1 MGSVSIEYDSSTD
14 FGTGHSG
21 LYADVTSVT
30 FDDFRAHDTTARNPL
45 VPRFVGAVDASI
57 SSGELLVQGQT
68 RGGEAI
74 FKGFADD
81 AYMVKLD
88 VDLNSGTHA
97 DLWVRY
103 SDANNGYKLTL
114 DSGGVI
120 ELFKVHLGK
129 STSLASGAYTPA
141 ESVTSA

>member
-1 MGSVSIEYDSSTD
+1 M
-14 FGTGHSG
+14 
-21 LYADVTSVT
+21 
-30 FDDFRAHDTTARNPL
+30 
-45 VPRFVGAVDASI
+45 PRFVGSVDASI

-74 FKGFADD
+74 VEGFSDD

-103 SDANNGYKLTL
+103 RNVNHGYFEGL
-114 DSGGVI
+114 DSQQAIGFGPT
-120 ELFKVHLGK
+120 
-129 STSLASGAYTPA
+129 TSSPGRPVFQAPRVPKPHRIAGQ
-141 ESVTSA
+141 